1 MTIKRN
7 YSYVLS
13 LLISVMFVSC
23 WDNFEERNFYSAN
36 INKFSFD
43 AHDTCPGIQNF
54 VFNID
59 QYHGVAADT
68 TTGFIQNLDS
78 LPYGRVVNSLY
89 PKVTFQSTN
98 GNIYIND
105 SLWEDGDSIDFSVP
119 VVLKNTSYDGLYT
132 KSYTI
137 YINVHQVDPD
147 SMHLEREASSLP
159 GAASANKLI
168 EKNGVLFDF
177 VPVAGGG
184 LNLFRS
190 ADSCKTWTSQLVSG
204 LTGDMN
210 LQSLCSFGSKFY
222 ITSKNFVSY
231 LSSDGGL
238 SWIVINPKTTD
249 LNATTILTLYGEI
262 NGKYITDPIDST
274 LTGMLLTSAG
284 ETRFGRSAD
293 GVTWEVGSK
302 VPAGFPFTEYALI
315 KSATVTNVQFYTI
328 SNGYD
333 ASGDLTANV
342 WATEDG
348 LKWISVNDGSV
359 VFNTLPKRKNST
371 LFRYDGYLV
380 SFGGQDDSG
389 NLYKDLHVSP
399 DHGKTWKNAD
409 ENWAFFKMD
418 SGLAGA
424 EVFVQHIPD
433 LVNNKDREFI
443 WILGGTRTDG
453 ASSTIWKGYLN
464 KMVFTRR

>member
-7 YSYVLS
+7 YLYILVLFF
-13 LLISVMFVSC
+13 SVLFVSC
-23 WDNFEERNFYSAN
+23 WDNFEERSFYSAN
-36 INKFSFD
+36 ITSFSFGV
-43 AHDTCPGIQNF
+43 HDTCPNIENF

-59 QYHGVAADT
+59 QYHGFAADS
-68 TTGFIQNLDS
+68 TTGTIENLDS
-78 LPYGRVVNSLY
+78 LPYGSVVNSLY
-89 PKVTFQSTN
+89 PKVSFQSTN

-105 SLWEDGDSIDFSVP
+105 SLWEDGDSIDFTSP
-119 VVLKNTSYDGLYT
+119 VIIKNTSYDGLYT
-132 KSYTI
+132 KAYTI
-137 YINVHQVDPD
+137 KINVHQVNPD
-147 SMHLEREASSLP
+147 SMHLEREASLP
-159 GAASANKLI
+159 GTASANKLI

-177 VPVAGGG
+177 VPLTGGG
-184 LNLFRS
+184 LTLFRS

-204 LTGDMN
+204 LSGDMN
-210 LQSLCSFGSKFY
+210 LQSLSTFGSNFY

-231 LSSDGGL
+231 RSSDGGL
-238 SWIVINPKTTD
+238 SWNVISPKTTD

-262 NGKYITDPIDST
+262 NRKYITDPIEST

-284 ETRFGRSAD
+284 DTCFGKSAD

-328 SNGYD
+328 SNGLD
-333 ASGDLTANV
+333 ASGNLTANV

-359 VFNTLPKRKNST
+359 VFNTLPKRRNTT
-371 LFRYDGYLV
+371 LFCYDGYLV
-380 SFGGQDDSG
+380 SFGGQDESG
-389 NLYKDLHVSP
+389 TLYNDLRISP

-409 ENWAFFKMD
+409 VNWAFLQMD

-424 EVFVQHIPD
+424 GVFVQHIPD
-433 LVNNKDREFI
+433 LVYEKDREFI
-443 WILGGTRTDG
+443 WILGGTRSDG
-453 ASSTIWKGYLN
+453 ASSTVWKGYLN